1 MYLEKQG
8 GSYKAKKVI
17 VNDKSVFTQTNKRID
32 SNYIEL
38 DLVKNEVYAK
48 NTPVLTIDNANKGKT
63 VVKSESVTGF
73 IDKELINLNKDV
85 HIRDINE
92 KNEETV
98 LTANRGSVTRTI
110 ADVYGNVKVVT
121 KDAVMTANEG
131 HYDMTTRKI
140 KAKGNVHVDYV
151 TAKSIG
157 TSLNDAMNSKK
168 GAK

>member
-1 MYLEKQG
+1 MAIPHVDIKHVNSAAIAVGILEKPIEFH
-8 GSYKAKKVI
+8 KMEEPE
-17 VNDKSVFTQTNKRID
+17 KSVNVGIIIMLALDKPHAHIDMLGKIIEMIKNK
-32 SNYIEL
+32 
-38 DLVKNEVYAK
+38 EV
-48 NTPVLTIDNANKGKT
+48 L
-63 VVKSESVTGF
+63 
-73 IDKELINLNKDV
+73 KD
-85 HIRDINE
+85 IINE